1 MNDILDKL
9 SEGVHYE
16 IIPQTDDTRGWD
28 VRLLEEYP
36 ETIIRYGNVAFD
48 GKRDA
53 LTFNYEIVSSPD
65 PDLEIENNL
74 TFQEYCGKILSSI
87 IDKSITDGS
96 MIAQDKDTGEIMAT
110 KENLEWIEDEYKSRT
125 CLLYTSP
132 SPRDLVIS
140 RMPSSA

>member
-74 TFQEYCGKILSSI
+74 TFQDYCGKILSSI

-110 KENLEWIEDEYKSRT
+110 EENLEWIQDEYKSRT
-125 CLLYTSP
+125 DDT
-132 SPRDLVIS
+132 
-140 RMPSSA
+140 

>member
-16 IIPQTDDTRGWD
+16 IVPQINDARGWD

-36 ETIIRYGNVAFD
+36 ETVIRYGNVAFD

-65 PDLEIENNL
+65 PDLSIENNL
-74 TFQEYCGKILSSI
+74 TFQEYCGRILSNIIEQSI
-87 IDKSITDGS
+87 SDGS
-96 MIAQDKDTGEIMAT
+96 LLAQDKNTGEIGAKPET
-110 KENLEWIEDEYKSRT
+110 LEWLKDESQPRT
-125 CLLYTSP
+125 DDT
-132 SPRDLVIS
+132 
-140 RMPSSA
+140 

>member
-16 IIPQTDDTRGWD
+16 IVPQTNDARGWD
-28 VRLLEEYP
+28 VRLLEGYP
-36 ETIIRYGNVAFD
+36 ETVIRYGNVAFV

-74 TFQEYCGKILSSI
+74 TFQEYCGKILSNI
-87 IDKSITDGS
+87 IDQSLVDGS
-96 MIAQDKDTGEIMAT
+96 MIARDNETGEVMAT
-110 KENLEWIEDEYKSRT
+110 QENIEWLKNEHQSRT
-125 CLLYTSP
+125 DDT
-132 SPRDLVIS
+132 
-140 RMPSSA
+140 

>member
-36 ETIIRYGNVAFD
+36 ETVIRYGNVAFD

-53 LTFNYEIVSSPD
+53 LTFNYDIVSSPD

-74 TFQEYCGKILSSI
+74 TFQEYCGRILSNIIEQSI
-87 IDKSITDGS
+87 SDGS
-96 MIAQDKDTGEIMAT
+96 LLAQDKDTGEIGAKPET
-110 KENLEWIEDEYKSRT
+110 LEWIEDEYKSRT
-125 CLLYTSP
+125 DDT
-132 SPRDLVIS
+132 
-140 RMPSSA
+140 

>member
-16 IIPQTDDTRGWD
+16 IVPQINDARGWD

-36 ETIIRYGNVAFD
+36 ETVIRYGNVAFD

-74 TFQEYCGKILSSI
+74 TFQEYCGKILSNI
-87 IDKSITDGS
+87 IDQSLVDGA
-96 MIAQDKDTGEIMAT
+96 MIARDNETGEVMAT
-110 KENLEWIEDEYKSRT
+110 QENIEWLKNEHQSRT
-125 CLLYTSP
+125 DDT
-132 SPRDLVIS
+132 
-140 RMPSSA
+140 

>member
-36 ETIIRYGNVAFD
+36 ETVIRYGNVAFD

-53 LTFNYEIVSSPD
+53 LTFNYDIVSSPD
-65 PDLEIENNL
+65 PDLSIENNL

-87 IDKSITDGS
+87 IDESITDGS

-125 CLLYTSP
+125 DNT
-132 SPRDLVIS
+132 
-140 RMPSSA
+140 

>member
-36 ETIIRYGNVAFD
+36 ETVIRYGNVAFD

-65 PDLEIENNL
+65 PDLEIETNL
-74 TFQEYCGKILSSI
+74 TFQEYCGRILSSI

-110 KENLEWIEDEYKSRT
+110 EENLEWIQDEYKSRT
-125 CLLYTSP
+125 DDT
-132 SPRDLVIS
+132 
-140 RMPSSA
+140 

>member
-1 MNDILDKL
+1 MSDWELTKQGILSTL

-16 IIPQTDDTRGWD
+16 IIPQVDDTRGWD

-74 TFQEYCGKILSSI
+74 TFQDYCGKILSSI

-125 CLLYTSP
+125 DDT
-132 SPRDLVIS
+132 
-140 RMPSSA
+140 